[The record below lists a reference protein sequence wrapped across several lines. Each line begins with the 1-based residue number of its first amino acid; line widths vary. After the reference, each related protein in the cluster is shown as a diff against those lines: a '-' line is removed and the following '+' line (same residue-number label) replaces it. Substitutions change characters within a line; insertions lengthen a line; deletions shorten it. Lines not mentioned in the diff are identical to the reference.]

1 MKGYIKRVG
10 IQRYIKMF
18 RVFVGKTSKV
28 VVFHME
34 GKKYVWG
41 WLRLAWG
48 APNKVYCVGT
58 SPGKVF
64 EWGLRGADLRE
75 SVRQGGT

>member
-1 MKGYIKRVG
+1 MKRVG

-41 WLRLAWG
+41 WLRLAKG
-48 APNKVYCVGT
+48 TPNKVLLRWDVPTHVFLSGDCVGRICV
-58 SPGKVF
+58 G
-64 EWGLRGADLRE
+64 
-75 SVRQGGT
+75 Q